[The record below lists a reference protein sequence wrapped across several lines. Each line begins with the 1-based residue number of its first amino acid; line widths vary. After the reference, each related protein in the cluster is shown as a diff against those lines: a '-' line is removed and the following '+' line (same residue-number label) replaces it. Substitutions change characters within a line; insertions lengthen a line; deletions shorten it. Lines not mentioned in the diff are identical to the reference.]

1 MHRFDTLR
9 ISLRVHSG
17 GRVSPLCGDAQ
28 CRSPSGLF
36 LPLAQVTEST
46 ETKRNVFLLILCQG
60 LLFVNNTTMI
70 AVNGLVGYALAPNTA
85 MATIPVTSYVI
96 GSALASAPIARMMR
110 RHGRRI
116 GFSVG
121 AVFGVLGVLLA
132 ALGAHYKLF
141 WLVCAGTMVV
151 GIYNACGQ
159 LYRFAAAEV
168 APPSFKE
175 RAISYVMAGGIIG
188 GVVGPNLAKYSK
200 DFLDVAFA
208 GSYAVLVLFALAS
221 MAVIQFIRFP
231 AQTAAEKAGGGRA
244 LGEIMRQPVFI
255 VAALC
260 ATVGYG
266 VMNLLMTATP
276 LAMQMCRH
284 PFSDAVLVLEWHV
297 IGMFAPSF
305 FTGHLIRRFGV
316 LNIMFVG
323 ALLMFGCVAFA
334 LNGNDV
340 MHFLVALFALGVGWN
355 FLFIGGTTLL
365 TECYRPEEKNRVQ
378 GANDFLVFL
387 TMATSSFSSGA
398 LVTTRGWDLLNMGA
412 LPFLVLVSC
421 AILWLGMRRR
431 AVAGA

>member
-1 MHRFDTLR
+1 LR
-9 ISLRVHSG
+9 ISGPAPCS
-17 GRVSPLCGDAQ
+17 S
-28 CRSPSGLF
+28 STGLI
-36 LPLAQVTEST
+36 VTESAD
-46 ETKRNVFLLILCQG
+46 TKRNVFLLILCQA
-60 LLFVNNTTMI
+60 LLFINNTTMI
-70 AVNGLVGYALAPNTA
+70 AVNGLVGFALAPNA
-85 MATIPVTSYVI
+85 ALATIPVTAYVI

-110 RHGRRI
+110 RRGRRF

-121 AVFGVLGVLLA
+121 TLFGVLGVALA
-132 ALGAHYKLF
+132 AMGAHFKLF
-141 WLVCAGTMVV
+141 WLLCLGTMVV

-200 DFLDVAFA
+200 DFLSVAFA

-221 MAVIQFIRFP
+221 LVVIQFIRFP
-231 AQTAAEKAGGGRA
+231 AQTAAEKAGGGRPLA
-244 LGEIMRQPVFI
+244 EIMRQPIFI
-255 VAALC
+255 VAALSG
-260 ATVGYG
+260 TIGYG

-276 LAMQMCRH
+276 LAMQMCSH
-284 PFSDAVLVLEWHV
+284 PFSDAALVLEWHV

-305 FTGHLIRRFGV
+305 FTGALIKRFGV
-316 LNIMFVG
+316 LNIMFTGV
-323 ALLMFGCVAFA
+323 LLMFGCVAFA

-340 MHFLVALFALGVGWN
+340 AHFLGALFALGVGWN
-355 FLFIGGTTLL
+355 FMFIGGTTLL
-365 TECYRPEEKNRVQ
+365 TEAYRPEEKNRVQ

-398 LVTTRGWDLLNMGA
+398 LVTSRGWEILNYGA
-412 LPFLVLVSC
+412 LPFLVIVS
-421 AILWLGMRRR
+421 AGILWLGMRRR